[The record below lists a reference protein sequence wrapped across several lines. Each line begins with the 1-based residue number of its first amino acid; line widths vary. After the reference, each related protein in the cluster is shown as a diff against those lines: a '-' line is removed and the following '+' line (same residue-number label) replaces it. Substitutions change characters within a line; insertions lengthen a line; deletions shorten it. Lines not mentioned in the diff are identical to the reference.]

1 MSNGQPYLYALGGD
15 RGSVVSLKFNLSR
28 VMEGVCTTPESEIAL
43 PTFFI
48 LNSAGGGGLY
58 D

>member
-43 PTFFI
+43 PTVSF
-48 LNSAGGGGLY
+48 
-58 D
+58 